1 LIDEA
6 ALKAALDRGHVA
18 GAALDV
24 FEVEPAKENA
34 LFGSDKVVVTPH
46 LGASTTEAQENV
58 ALQVAEQMSDYLL
71 TGAITNAINM
81 PSITA
86 DQAAIM
92 KPWIALAEKLGAFAG
107 QLTETSIKSA
117 EIIFEGN
124 VADLNTRALTQAA
137 LAGLL
142 KPNLSD
148 VNMVNAPVVAKE
160 RGIQVSEVRRTQSGA
175 YEGYL
180 MLKVRTERQTRDVAG
195 TVFSNGVPRL
205 IQIKGIDMESH
216 FTPHMLYVTNEDKP
230 GFIGRLGTL
239 LGDAQVNIASFN
251 LGRTGPGGDA
261 IALVE
266 VDGPVPE
273 TVLAALRA
281 LPVVKQAK
289 ALVF

>member
-1 LIDEA
+1 
-6 ALKAALDRGHVA
+6 
-18 GAALDV
+18 
-24 FEVEPAKENA
+24 
-34 LFGSDKVVVTPH
+34 
-46 LGASTTEAQENV
+46 
-58 ALQVAEQMSDYLL
+58 
-71 TGAITNAINM
+71 
-81 PSITA
+81 
-86 DQAAIM
+86 
-92 KPWIALAEKLGAFAG
+92 
-107 QLTETSIKSA
+107 
-117 EIIFEGN
+117 
-124 VADLNTRALTQAA
+124 
-137 LAGLL
+137 
-142 KPNLSD
+142 
-148 VNMVNAPVVAKE
+148 
-160 RGIQVSEVRRTQSGA
+160 
-175 YEGYL
+175 